1 MRMSALAEDV
11 MMIIAAKSKRDR
23 PVQSSDWLDELG
35 IESLEVVEMI
45 FELEDRFRIE
55 IPVNA
60 NNAGEAFNT
69 VSDVVRLVEEL
80 VAAKDAT

>member
-1 MRMSALAEDV
+1 MSAVAEDV
-11 MMIIAAKSKRDR
+11 MAIIAAKSKRDR

-35 IESLEVVEMI
+35 IESLEAVEMI

-60 NNAGEAFNT
+60 NNAEEVFKT